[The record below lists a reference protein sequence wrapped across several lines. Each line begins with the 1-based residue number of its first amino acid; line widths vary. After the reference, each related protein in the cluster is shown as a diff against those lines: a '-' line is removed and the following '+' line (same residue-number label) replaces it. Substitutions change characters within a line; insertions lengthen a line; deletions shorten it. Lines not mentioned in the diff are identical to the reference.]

1 MFGERSSVLAIN
13 GMCSSDSQCVSGNCQ
28 GNLCESSLGSKL
40 FSLNTPEEC
49 IEASISNLAS
59 SSSSS
64 GNSFPGRWVC
74 TNVQA
79 NSTTFKS
86 GCLYTSGPSL
96 TNTPFTCTDY
106 TAVSKLTTSKRLDSG
121 SSNSGS
127 YAEGLK
133 DPMSVALL
141 TMQMVF
147 FCLLLMALSCQAFH
161 KKRSIIVHFVLR
173 RSLLTDVFAKYSYTF
188 CLFAL
193 PVCVACVL
201 PCMGEDG
208 SPHPLSKLGGL
219 LQT

>member
-1 MFGERSSVLAIN
+1 MFGQRSSVLAIN

-121 SSNSGS
+121 SSKWILCRRAQGPNECGIVDN
-127 YAEGLK
+127 ANG
-133 DPMSVALL
+133 
-141 TMQMVF
+141 
-147 FCLLLMALSCQAFH
+147 LLLLA
-161 KKRSIIVHFVLR
+161 VDGPFV
-173 RSLLTDVFAKYSYTF
+173 
-188 CLFAL
+188 
-193 PVCVACVL
+193 PCVSQ
-201 PCMGEDG
+201 EEI
-208 SPHPLSKLGGL
+208 HY
-219 LQT
+219 

>member
-1 MFGERSSVLAIN
+1 M
-13 GMCSSDSQCVSGNCQ
+13 
-28 GNLCESSLGSKL
+28 
-40 FSLNTPEEC
+40 
-49 IEASISNLAS
+49 EASISNLAS

-96 TNTPFTCTDY
+96 TNTPFTCADY
-106 TAVSKLTTSKRLDSG
+106 TTVSKLTTSKRLDSG

-133 DPMSVALL
+133 DPMSVELL

-147 FCLLLMALSCQAFH
+147 FCLLLMARSCQAFH
-161 KKRSIIVHFVLR
+161 KKRSIMVHFVLR

-193 PVCVACVL
+193 PVLLVYYPAWVKMVPPILCRSLAGFFKRDSVKVCVWKRRPNRLYCRSRRKRN
-201 PCMGEDG
+201 ETR
-208 SPHPLSKLGGL
+208 GG
-219 LQT
+219 QSGNH